1 MKKRLLIDVLLLGG
15 LLACASALR
24 ADDLPPALTAP
35 VSSERIFVGVGK
47 THMIDFPANLQRVA
61 SALPEIAEGVPV
73 SARSIML
80 NGKAAGE
87 TSLVVW
93 MTDGTRRV
101 FDISVRVGAEKIEM
115 AEAQLEREFGK
126 DVSITFDT
134 QNVYL
139 SGRVKDLYAASRAVG
154 IAETVGKVVNLLR
167 VDIPPQ
173 EEQVLLKVRFANVDR
188 SFSRDLGANLFG
200 NPGGYPASATVGSYS
215 PTRIASVDSTG
226 GKSAISFNLSDS
238 LNLLLFD
245 PKLNVGTTIRALEN
259 KNVLEILAEPN
270 VLAMNGHEASF
281 LSGGEFPFP
290 VVSSA
295 GGAGGVSISFRE
307 FGVRIRFLPTVTP
320 RGSIQL
326 HVSPEVSSLDYANSL
341 TISGYTVPAIST
353 RKVETDIEL
362 VSGQSFAIAGLL
374 DNRTQESLSKIPG
387 LANIPLFGKL
397 FQTKSVSKS
406 NAELLIIVTPELVA
420 PIPEGKQLPDIER
433 PVPFLEAPGI
443 SKNVPR
449 TPDVNE
455 TGPAPTKPRKSELPV
470 QEMQQMMYRQQMM
483 QFQAPS
489 IDTSLTQPNSG
500 QTAGAGSGGATGGA
514 GAGAGGTSGTGGSA
528 VTIKK

>member
-1 MKKRLLIDVLLLGG
+1 MNKRLLIDVLLLGG

-24 ADDLPPALTAP
+24 ADDAIPPMTAP
-35 VSSERIFVGVGK
+35 VSSERIYVGVGK

-80 NGKAAGE
+80 NGKAPGE

-93 MTDGTRRV
+93 MTDGSRKV

-139 SGRVKDLYAASRAVG
+139 SGRVKDLFAANRAVG

-173 EEQVLLKVRFANVDR
+173 EEQILLKVRFANVDR

-200 NPGGYPASATVGSYS
+200 NPGGYPATATVGSYS
-215 PTRIASVDSTG
+215 PTRITSVDSTN
-226 GKSAISFNLSDS
+226 GKSSISFNLSDS

-245 PKLNVGTTIRALEN
+245 PHLNVGTTIRALEN
-259 KNVLEILAEPN
+259 KNVLEVLAEPN

-290 VVSSA
+290 VVSST

-307 FGVRIRFLPTVTP
+307 FGVKIRFLPTVTP

-341 TISGYTVPAIST
+341 TISGYTVPALST

-374 DNRTQESLSKIPG
+374 DNRTTDSLSKIPG

-397 FQTKSVSKS
+397 FQTKTVSKS
-406 NAELLIIVTPELVA
+406 NSELLIIVTPELVA
-420 PIPEGKQLPDIER
+420 PIPEGKTLPDIER
-433 PVPFLEAPGI
+433 PVPFMEAPGI
-443 SKNVPR
+443 SKNAPR
-449 TPDVNE
+449 TPDVSE
-455 TGPAPTKPRKSELPV
+455 TGPAPTKPKRSELPV
-470 QEMQQMMYRQQMM
+470 QEMQQMMFHQQML
-483 QFQAPS
+483 QYQSPSTDNSLSQQPPAGQTGSAGGGTNAAPS
-489 IDTSLTQPNSG
+489 
-500 QTAGAGSGGATGGA
+500 GGGTT
-514 GAGAGGTSGTGGSA
+514 GAGGSG
-528 VTIKK
+528 VTVKK